1 MARPVKPVVGFEG
14 KSDIDLTSHILSTQ
28 ELEFKNRLSEMEK
41 AHAAEIKELKKEQAE
56 YRALNDMSK
65 WQKLTDLKINLEKT
79 IRESDIAG
87 WNLKKISS
95 LMEYYT
101 YQHPKKPVL
110 KSSNESDTW
119 VQEFIKNG
127 GKLTT
132 LIDTADKSR
141 IATWQRIS
149 KPKKRKKKKAKEGE
163 NEGDNQTNLE
173 KNLEGV
179 KSDIRKE
186 TS

>member
-1 MARPVKPVVGFEG
+1 MNNLDAVLDPTSEEIKALEKQKRDIDKEIKRVKSQAKMMDSLEKWKELSALQNELNQKVRKHSGWTLTKLQKMTPFYTLQHPTKSIL
-14 KSDIDLTSHILSTQ
+14 KSD
-28 ELEFKNRLSEMEK
+28 
-41 AHAAEIKELKKEQAE
+41 
-56 YRALNDMSK
+56 
-65 WQKLTDLKINLEKT
+65 
-79 IRESDIAG
+79 
-87 WNLKKISS
+87 
-95 LMEYYT
+95 
-101 YQHPKKPVL
+101 
-110 KSSNESDTW
+110 NEDDAW
-119 VQEFIKNG
+119 VQDFVKNG